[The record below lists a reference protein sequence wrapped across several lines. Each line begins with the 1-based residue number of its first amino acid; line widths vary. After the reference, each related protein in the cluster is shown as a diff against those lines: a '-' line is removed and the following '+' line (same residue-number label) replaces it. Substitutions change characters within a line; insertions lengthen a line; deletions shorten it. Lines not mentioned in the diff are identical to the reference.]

1 MSMDFSDIVDQL
13 EADPGFRARLRAVV
27 LSEELLEAPGRL
39 ARLDERVAELDARLT
54 GRLDALAAAVASLA
68 DRVDVVAATVA
79 SLADRVDVVAAT
91 VASLAD
97 RVDVVAA
104 TVASLADR
112 VDALTSLGERMDA
125 LTAAVAAQGER
136 MDALTA
142 AVAAQGERMD
152 ALTAAVAAQGERM
165 DLVAQ
170 RLGLVGDSVA
180 SLKGSHF
187 EDQVAAHPARYLA
200 AVLDRPRLR
209 PVESFDLEVL
219 EGDEVR
225 RLVRVDAIVSGR
237 PAKGRG
243 RSEGATESA
252 IGTELLAAIEVS
264 WRVHRDDLVRARDRA
279 ALLARSTGSPVL
291 PVALSKVDPGEAVI
305 EAAEELEVELV
316 VDDGE
321 PPRARGRVLAPA
333 S

>member
-1 MSMDFSDIVDQL
+1 MDFSDIVDQL

-79 SLADRVDVVAAT
+79 SLADRVD
-91 VASLAD
+91 
-97 RVDVVAA
+97 
-104 TVASLADR
+104 
-112 VDALTSLGERMDA
+112 ALTSL
-125 LTAAVAAQGER
+125 
-136 MDALTA
+136 
-142 AVAAQGERMD
+142 GERMD

>member
-1 MSMDFSDIVDQL
+1 MDFSDIVDQL

-68 DRVDVVAATVA
+68 DRVDV
-79 SLADRVDVVAAT
+79 
-91 VASLAD
+91 
-97 RVDVVAA
+97 
-104 TVASLADR
+104 
-112 VDALTSLGERMDA
+112 LTSLGERMDA

-152 ALTAAVAAQGERM
+152 VVAR
-165 DLVAQ
+165 
-170 RLGLVGDSVA
+170 RLGLVEDSVA
-180 SLKGSHF
+180 SLKGIHF
-187 EDQVAAHPARYLA
+187 EDQVAAHPARYLG

-209 PVESFDLEVL
+209 PVESFDLEAL
-219 EGDEVR
+219 EHDEVR

-264 WRVHRDDLVRARDRA
+264 WRVHRDDLDRARDRA
-279 ALLARSTGSPVL
+279 ALLARITGSPVL

>member
-1 MSMDFSDIVDQL
+1 MDFSDIVDQL

-68 DRVDVVAATVA
+68 DRVD
-79 SLADRVDVVAAT
+79 
-91 VASLAD
+91 
-97 RVDVVAA
+97 
-104 TVASLADR
+104 
-112 VDALTSLGERMDA
+112 ALTSL
-125 LTAAVAAQGER
+125 GER

-170 RLGLVGDSVA
+170 RLGLVEDSVA

>member
-79 SLADRVDVVAAT
+79 SLADRVD
-91 VASLAD
+91 
-97 RVDVVAA
+97 
-104 TVASLADR
+104 
-112 VDALTSLGERMDA
+112 ALTSL
-125 LTAAVAAQGER
+125 
-136 MDALTA
+136 
-142 AVAAQGERMD
+142 GERMD

>member
-1 MSMDFSDIVDQL
+1 MDFSDIVDQL

-68 DRVDVVAATVA
+68 DRVD
-79 SLADRVDVVAAT
+79 
-91 VASLAD
+91 
-97 RVDVVAA
+97 
-104 TVASLADR
+104 
-112 VDALTSLGERMDA
+112 ALTSL
-125 LTAAVAAQGER
+125 
-136 MDALTA
+136 
-142 AVAAQGERMD
+142 GERMD

-170 RLGLVGDSVA
+170 RLGLVEDSVA

-209 PVESFDLEVL
+209 PVESFELEVL

-243 RSEGATESA
+243 RSEDATESA

-305 EAAEELEVELV
+305 VSAEELEVELV